1 MAKMVG
7 GKVVRRDGLA
17 QRFERVAR
25 ALSQQV
31 AAMEKVQQVLAV
43 VVADPNGHGDSGDE
57 QWADDVA
64 KVLAMVALGLDGS
77 VTGPVA
83 PGTGGRPQPE
93 RVPLPPQSRSDL
105 GGVFLDETPMA
116 VVEVAT
122 AAHRGQSA
130 IVAVGI
136 DPKGTKRV
144 LGYRRGSSHDRVSAT
159 AICQEL
165 YARGLCAPEGTRL
178 LVLTDGGAAIDQ
190 AFLDRFPHAAIAH
203 CQRAVE
209 DDVLVHL
216 PSDMRVDARR
226 ELGSVWASEDGIQA
240 EHDLGIVCDEW
251 APFVPGGRDALW
263 AQLVPALTVRRLG
276 IGPALTRSLS
286 TVCVLR
292 TAVAECRR
300 LGAAAAGPGEDP
312 CLWGVEGWH
321 SRTRRVIGHEDMAA
335 LSLALGLTP
344 VRTPA

>member
-1 MAKMVG
+1 MAKAVG
-7 GKVVRRDGLA
+7 GKNARQDGLTQRLEQVA
-17 QRFERVAR
+17 Q

-43 VVADPNGHGDSGDE
+43 VAEPRHCGSDDG
-57 QWADDVA
+57 QWVDDVA
-64 KVLAMVALGLDGS
+64 KALVLVALGLDGR

-83 PGTGGRPQPE
+83 PTTGRRAHPGRL
-93 RVPLPPQSRSDL
+93 PLPSPGLHDL
-105 GGVFLDETPMA
+105 GAVFLDETPMA
-116 VVEVAT
+116 VVEIAT
-122 AAHRGQSA
+122 QAHRGDSV

-144 LGYRRGSSHDRVSAT
+144 LGYRRGSSHDRVAAT

-178 LVLTDGGAAIDQ
+178 LALTDAAGAIDQ
-190 AFLDRFPHAAIAH
+190 ALVERFPHAAIGH

-209 DDVLVHL
+209 DDVLAHL
-216 PSDMRVDARR
+216 PSDMRPDARR
-226 ELGSVWASEDGIQA
+226 ELRSVWESDDLAQA
-240 EHDLGIVCDEW
+240 ESDLAIVCDEW
-251 APFVPGGRDALW
+251 TPFVAGGRGALW
-263 AQLVPALTVRRLG
+263 AQLNPTLTVRRLG
-276 IGPALTRSLS
+276 IGPALTRSLR
-286 TVCVLR
+286 TLCVLR

-300 LGAAAAGPGEDP
+300 LGAAAVEPGEDP

-335 LSLALGLTP
+335 LSRALGPTA
-344 VRTPA
+344 VRPSV

>member
-1 MAKMVG
+1 MAKTMG
-7 GKVVRRDGLA
+7 GKVARQDGLT
-17 QRFERVAR
+17 QGLERVAQ

-31 AAMEKVQQVLAV
+31 AAIERVQQALAL
-43 VVADPNGHGDSGDE
+43 VVADASSYGNSGE
-57 QWADDVA
+57 ERWADDVA
-64 KVLAMVALGLDGS
+64 KALAVVALGLDGR
-77 VTGPVA
+77 VTGPIA
-83 PGTGGRPQPE
+83 PATGGRPQPR
-93 RVPLPPQSRSDL
+93 RVPLPPPNRSDL

-116 VVEVAT
+116 VVEIAT

-144 LGYRRGSSHDRVSAT
+144 LGYRRGSSHDRLSAT
-159 AICQEL
+159 ALCQEL

-178 LVLTDGGAAIDQ
+178 VVLTDGGAAIDQ
-190 AFLDRFPHAAIAH
+190 TILDRFPHAAIAH

-209 DDVLVHL
+209 DDVLAHL
-216 PSDMRVDARR
+216 PSAMRPDARR
-226 ELGSVWASEDGIQA
+226 ELRSAWASDDGAQA

-251 APFVPGGRDALW
+251 AAFVVGGRDALW
-263 AQLVPALTVRRLG
+263 AQLNPTLTVRRLG
-276 IGPALTRSLS
+276 VGPALTRSLS
-286 TVCVLR
+286 TLCVLR

-300 LGAAAAGPGEDP
+300 LGAAACEPGEDP

-335 LSLALGLTP
+335 LCRALGPIP